1 MGFVRVINI
10 ALVLCF
16 TQSSTQLMAAD
27 TVAKIARDAA
37 RKLEEASI
45 KLTIARLEKDRI
57 NALTETIQA
66 FDAGLSSFRAS
77 LRQVASAKQDLLTRM
92 ELRQENISR
101 LIGVLYSINNEPI
114 PAKLV
119 HPDGPLTTA
128 RAGILLSDMF
138 PRLQRR
144 TQKLKSD
151 LENLKMLETLQADSS
166 AVLESGLRE
175 LQSARNDLIA
185 DASSRAGL
193 PKRFVDDPSKT
204 AILIAASD
212 SIDSFI
218 KGLSIYATDDLAEPL
233 PDIKENNGL
242 FPLPVHGRI
251 LRGFDEPDAAGI
263 KRPGILIAASP
274 AALVTTPI
282 TVTVRYQGNLLDY
295 GLVSI
300 LEPQD
305 DILFVFSGLEKTFG
319 QIGEVLPKGSPV
331 GILGGKVI
339 SAQKFLQESL
349 VTSGTYRPETLYVE
363 VRVNEKPQDPLQ
375 WFGVKEDEE

>member
-1 MGFVRVINI
+1 MMMFVRVISL
-10 ALVLCF
+10 ALIFCF
-16 TQSSTQLMAAD
+16 KLSSTQLMAAD

-45 KLTIARLEKDRI
+45 KLTIAKMEKDRI

-66 FDAGLSSFRAS
+66 FESALSSFRAS
-77 LRQVASAKQDLLTRM
+77 LRQVVGAKQDLQTLL
-92 ELRQENISR
+92 ELRQENITR

-114 PAKLV
+114 PAKLI

-128 RAGILLSDMF
+128 RAGMLLSDMF
-138 PRLQRR
+138 PRLQRPIE
-144 TQKLKSD
+144 QLKSD
-151 LENLKMLETLQADSS
+151 LEKLKMLETLQADSRT
-166 AVLESGLRE
+166 VLENGLRE
-175 LQSARNDLIA
+175 LQSARSDLVA
-185 DASSRAGL
+185 AASSRDGL
-193 PKRFVDDPSKT
+193 PKRFVDDPFKT
-204 AILIAASD
+204 AILIAASESMD
-212 SIDSFI
+212 TFI
-218 KGLSIYATDDLAEPL
+218 KGLSIYALDDLAEPL
-233 PDIKENNGL
+233 PDIKEKKGL

-251 LRGFDEPDAAGI
+251 LRSFDEPDSAGI

-331 GILGGKVI
+331 GILGGEVI
-339 SAQKFLQESL
+339 STQKILQETL
-349 VTSGTYRPETLYVE
+349 VTGGTYRPETLYVE
-363 VRVNEKPQDPLQ
+363 VRVNEKPQDPLK
-375 WFGVKEDEE
+375 WFGVKED